1 MLGQRGLN
9 VFSEFLEN
17 MTSMDA
23 ASLVKLS
30 RVRAA
35 AGECRVLPILR
46 GEGTWLMTVETSS
59 ARVLEGEQRL
69 AGWTLLSPENPNEKI
84 SAKLE
89 EKIVLLTPAA
99 VYIVSFNYSLD
110 KVQGYTRVPLAAITK
125 IQTGE
130 PSSEDCHPQRALW
143 LRIGPYILSPLQ
155 EAGRDPVE
163 NAGFVIHFSRHQSRY
178 SSYSMSNG
186 EDDLDEAPAEG
197 AEYHAFKVLP
207 REFSSALDDD
217 LDSDAGPQETCR
229 AVADRLV
236 ARLKE
241 ECERVGGS
249 PSVEEVDV
257 VSYVFG
263 NAKRPD
269 TTVAYPPWSH
279 EQELTG

>member
-1 MLGQRGLN
+1 VSHLLI
-9 VFSEFLEN
+9 
-17 MTSMDA
+17 
-23 ASLVKLS
+23 
-30 RVRAA
+30 
-35 AGECRVLPILR
+35 P
-46 GEGTWLMTVETSS
+46 VETSS

-99 VYIVSFNYSLD
+99 LYLVSFNYSLD
-110 KVQGYTRVPLAAITK
+110 KVQGYTRVPLGSITK
-125 IQTGE
+125 IEKGE
-130 PSSEDCHPQRALW
+130 PCLSKLIQ
-143 LRIGPYILSPLQ
+143 GPYILSPLQ

-186 EDDLDEAPAEG
+186 EQDLPEDAQPEG

-236 ARLKE
+236 ARLQE
-241 ECERVGGS
+241 ECVKVGAAPG
-249 PSVEEVDV
+249 VEERDIVRCVCQDAGYNP
-257 VSYVFG
+257 S
-263 NAKRPD
+263 R
-269 TTVAYPPWSH
+269 
-279 EQELTG
+279 LTGAVSPRHRRRFRSCARWNTLLRERSGCSHRTFVDHPSCCLYHAV